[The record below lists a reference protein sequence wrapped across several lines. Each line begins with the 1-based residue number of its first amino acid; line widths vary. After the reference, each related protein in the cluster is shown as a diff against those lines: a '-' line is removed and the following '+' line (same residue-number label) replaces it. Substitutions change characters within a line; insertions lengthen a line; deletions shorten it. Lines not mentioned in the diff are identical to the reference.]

1 MVYFWRCGVTFMKIQ
16 VWWFNDGDVVVHCWR
31 WLIVGDGSL
40 LEMAHCW
47 RGTLSKMAHCRSW
60 LIVEDGLLSDMAHCW
75 R

>member
-47 RGTLSKMAHCRSW
+47 RW
-60 LIVEDGLLSDMAHCW
+60 LTVGDGSLLEMAHCW
-75 R
+75 RCGGSMMEM